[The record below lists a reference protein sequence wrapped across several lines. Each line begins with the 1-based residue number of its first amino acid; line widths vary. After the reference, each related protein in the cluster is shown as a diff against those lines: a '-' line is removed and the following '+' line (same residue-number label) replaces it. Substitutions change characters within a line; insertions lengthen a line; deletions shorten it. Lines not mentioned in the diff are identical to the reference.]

1 MTARPTDAHA
11 PRDLLQ
17 TWLDARLDDTARAW
31 LASRIEEVRT
41 AQGDARLNLA
51 IGLAPRKLGK
61 ADLALAA
68 DELAAADAA
77 RAGWWPGDWSIDQA
91 ARLLLLLHAP
101 GDDARFAE
109 RLEQLCITSDVGES
123 VTWYRG
129 LPLYPAPERH
139 RARAAEGV
147 RSNIK
152 AVFQAVAHHNPY
164 ARGQLDEGAW
174 NQMVLKALFVGAA
187 LDPIVGLDERAN
199 PALRQMLVDYAHE
212 RWAASRS
219 ISPEL
224 WRCVGPVADA
234 GAIDDLARV
243 LTEGTPTEQAAAALA
258 LTACPEPRAAELV
271 SARADLVGGI
281 ERGDI
286 SWAAVAAGTIE
297 GGA

>member
-17 TWLDARLDDTARAW
+17 TWLSARLDDTARAW

-41 AQGDARLNLA
+41 ADGDARLNLA
-51 IGLAPRKLGK
+51 IGLAPRTLGK
-61 ADLALAA
+61 ADLNLGA

-77 RAGWWPGDWSIDQA
+77 RPGWWPGDWSIDQA
-91 ARLLLLLHAP
+91 ARLLLLLHSP
-101 GDDARFAE
+101 GDDAQFAE

-164 ARGQLDEGAW
+164 AREQLDDGAW

-187 LDPIVGLDERAN
+187 LDPIVGLDARAN
-199 PALRQMLVDYAHE
+199 PALREMLVDYAHE

-234 GAIDDLARV
+234 GAIDDLVRV
-243 LTEGTPTEQAAAALA
+243 LTEGTRTEQIAAALA
-258 LTACPEPRAAELV
+258 LKACPDPRAAAIIAE
-271 SARADLVGGI
+271 RADFFAAVEQDNL
-281 ERGDI
+281 
-286 SWAAVAAGTIE
+286 SWAAIAAGTIE
-297 GGA
+297 GDA